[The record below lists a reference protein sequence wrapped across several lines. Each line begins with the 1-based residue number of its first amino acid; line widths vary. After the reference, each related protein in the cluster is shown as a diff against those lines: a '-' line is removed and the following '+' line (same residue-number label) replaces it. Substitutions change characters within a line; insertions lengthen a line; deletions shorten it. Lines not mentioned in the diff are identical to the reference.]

1 MSRHPTT
8 KWAQRSDEVYLKIE
22 LPDAKDVSLEL
33 QPEGKFI
40 FSATKDGVPYE
51 IEIELFDKINVE
63 ESKATVG
70 VRHIA
75 YVIKKAEKKWWSRI
89 LKQEGKP
96 PAFLKVDWDRW
107 VDEEDEDETER
118 VDVDKKD
125 FSDEEEKTEEEG
137 QPTAEADGKAEAE
150 VRLRKVA
157 RFHCTL
163 STVNTL

>member
-51 IEIELFDKINVE
+51 IEIDLFDKINVE

-107 VDEEDEDETER
+107 VDEEETKR
-118 VDVDKKD
+118 MDVDKRISRTK
-125 FSDEEEKTEEEG
+125 KRRHKR
-137 QPTAEADGKAEAE
+137 KANLLQKLMA
-150 VRLRKVA
+150 RLKPKCACVK
-157 RFHCTL
+157 
-163 STVNTL
+163 